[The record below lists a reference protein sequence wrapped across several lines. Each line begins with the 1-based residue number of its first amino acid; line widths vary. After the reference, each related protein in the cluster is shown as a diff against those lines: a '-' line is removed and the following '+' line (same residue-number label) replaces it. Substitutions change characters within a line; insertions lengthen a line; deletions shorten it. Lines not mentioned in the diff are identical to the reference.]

1 MPPGLVVLANAAAGV
16 TLVAAACSSRL
27 FRLLSRRS
35 AALAALT
42 LLIATLL
49 SVYVFGEDSYRRNGI
64 SRWDAYRSPGGVLG
78 SMFVLSVM
86 LMVVCAAALAYA
98 GLEARARLF
107 RVAALAGG
115 LTSLILLTATIIGFS
130 TN

>member
-16 TLVAAACSSRL
+16 MLVAAACSSRL
-27 FRLLSRRS
+27 FRLLWRRS
-35 AALAALT
+35 AALAALP
-42 LLIATLL
+42 LLIATML
-49 SVYVFGEDSYRRNGI
+49 SIYVFGEDSYRRNGI

-78 SMFVLSVM
+78 SMFVLSVV

-107 RVAALAGG
+107 RVAALTGG